1 MSYTGSNHVARKK
14 RRSSTTIIIVIVAIL
29 AFLLLCCLV
38 AVVCLGSLSLLN
50 TSGST
55 LQTQQRSDGGSALIL
70 VYDLDNSNGGLSAY
84 ILDLDKNELWLDAGR
99 YYVELKSQN
108 GTLLAY
114 PTLVISDEIEGK
126 GAAKIKQR
134 SSVPLTAEMAGQQ
147 IETLVRFLVGVDN
160 VRLTYFEIVS
170 NGFQDPLFTDDAF
183 LSWSHEEKL
192 MDAFIPLG
200 DSQAVAA
207 AAQAFLSRADASK
220 SYDPGQGILFAP
232 QPGLIDSVFSFFGIL
247 DEENDRARQEILAMY
262 GAIKTPGEKEEAF
275 SALDATQLGGAANF
289 DEFIEKVRNGE
300 IKDLTNIRRDLM
312 LFGPMEGIMQD
323 LNPDSNRPGGEII
336 HRVGGEAVSRG
347 AELNVEVIKSVLT
360 ASFPGIDQG
369 FDYADKANEWAEYI
383 HLIYT
388 DPLQALGDTIK
399 GQATDAIKNQIKSQ
413 FQSLFPDMDEADV
426 DYFVDEIVEEV
437 TETASTIVAVEEEFI
452 QEATEESMAASTD
465 ETAEETNPPQ
475 DLATETPEPTEP
487 NEIDVET
494 ETPEPTAA
502 EEISEQGSG
511 PPEPDQEINLPEE
524 LAENEI
530 DQNKDNNTDF
540 IWDANRQCWDYVGPA
555 YENYTWNCASQCFNY
570 KDAEWDWDCSTNCPS
585 YIGPASQ
592 EWAWNCQTSCWE
604 TMQPNYY
611 YNCSTG
617 CLEYIGPDTHLW
629 YWDCGRNCLEYIG
642 PAVSGYTWSCEWHRW
657 VADE

>member
-1 MSYTGSNHVARKK
+1 MPYTGSNHINPPK
-14 RRSSTTIIIVIVAIL
+14 RRRTTIIIVIVAIL

-38 AVVCLGSLSLLN
+38 AVVCFSSLNLLN
-50 TSGST
+50 ISDST
-55 LQTQQRSDGGSALIL
+55 QQTQQRSDWGSGLIL
-70 VYDLDNSNGGLSAY
+70 VYDLENNNGGLSAY

-99 YYVELKSQN
+99 YYVELKTQN
-108 GTLLAY
+108 DTLLAY
-114 PTLVISDEIEGK
+114 PSLVISDEVDGK

-134 SSVPLTAEMAGQQ
+134 TSVPLTTEVVGQQ

-170 NGFQDPLFTDDAF
+170 NGFQDPLFTNDTL
-183 LSWSHEEKL
+183 LSWSDEEKL
-192 MDAFIPLG
+192 MDTFNPLG
-200 DSQAVAA
+200 DSQTVVAA
-207 AAQAFLSRADASK
+207 VQAFQSRADASK
-220 SYDPGQGILFAP
+220 SYDQGQGILVAP
-232 QPGLIDSVFSFFGIL
+232 QPGLIDSVLSFFGIL
-247 DEENDRARQEILAMY
+247 DEENDRAQQEILAMY
-262 GAIKTPGEKEEAF
+262 GAIKTPGEKEESF
-275 SALDATQLGGAANF
+275 SALDASQLGGAANF
-289 DEFIEKVRNGE
+289 DEFIEKVRNDE
-300 IKDLTNIRRDLM
+300 IQDLTSIRRDLM

-399 GQATDAIKNQIKSQ
+399 GQATDAIKNQVKSQ

-426 DYFVDEIVEEV
+426 DYFVDQIVEEV
-437 TETASTIVAVEEEFI
+437 NETASTIMAVEEDYT
-452 QEATEESMAASTD
+452 QEATEETTAVVID
-465 ETAEETNPPQ
+465 ETAEETDTPQ
-475 DLATETPEPTEP
+475 DPATETFEPTET
-487 NEIDVET
+487 NELDRET
-494 ETPEPTAA
+494 ETPEPTATD
-502 EEISEQGSG
+502 EIADNGSG
-511 PPEPDQEINLPEE
+511 PPEPDQDIDLPEE

-540 IWDANRQCWDYVGPA
+540 VWDADGQCWNYIGPA
-555 YENYTWNCASQCFNY
+555 YQNYAWNCASQCFNY
-570 KDAEWDWDCSTNCPS
+570 KDAEWDWDCSTNCPI
-585 YIGPASQ
+585 YIGPGSQ
-592 EWAWNCQTSCWE
+592 EWVWNCQTSCWE
-604 TMQPNYY
+604 TLQPNYN
-611 YNCSTG
+611 YNCSTR